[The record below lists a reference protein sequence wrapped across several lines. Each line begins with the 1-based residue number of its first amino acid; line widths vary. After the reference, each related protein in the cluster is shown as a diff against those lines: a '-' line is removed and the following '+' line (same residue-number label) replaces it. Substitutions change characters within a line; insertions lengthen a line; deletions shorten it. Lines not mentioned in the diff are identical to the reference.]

1 MNNSLN
7 INIPKM
13 ITSPPYLGRAI
24 NCNSNACRLKIKS
37 EITKQNTLARFET
50 SPGVRKLLRETVG
63 SLKLYTQASS
73 KRDPRVQ
80 LSKPQRDRLYIHQ
93 SNHCLSRLES
103 PTSPSGNRL
112 LPLLWNNLTTLY
124 QSHKNWISENISHI
138 LNTLHINALKW
149 LNSNVLPNVTQ
160 WL

>member
-1 MNNSLN
+1 MNNSFN

-50 SPGVRKLLRETVG
+50 SPRVRKLLRETVG

-73 KRDPRVQ
+73 KGDPVVQ
-80 LSKPQRDRLYIHQ
+80 LSKPQRVRLYIHQ
-93 SNHCLSRLES
+93 SNPCLSRLES
-103 PTSPSGNRL
+103 PTSPSRNRL
-112 LPLLWNNLTTLY
+112 LPLVWNNLTTLS

-138 LNTLHINALKW
+138 LNILHLNASKW
-149 LNSNVLPNVTQ
+149 LNLKVLPNLT
-160 WL
+160 